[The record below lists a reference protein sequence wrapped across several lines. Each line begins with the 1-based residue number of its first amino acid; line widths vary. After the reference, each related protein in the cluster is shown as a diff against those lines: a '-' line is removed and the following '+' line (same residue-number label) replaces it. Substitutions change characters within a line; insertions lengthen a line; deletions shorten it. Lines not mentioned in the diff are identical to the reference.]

1 MLAVLLG
8 YLALIILE
16 LIGGALL
23 AGIYRGHTGGQLIL
37 GGEIVT
43 FIAGILAG
51 AITAR
56 MAPSRP
62 LAHATVLGFTI
73 LTVTCIVTAISHPPA
88 GAIYPSWYPYA
99 AAALSGVGAFT
110 GGAISGRERETPPED

>member
-8 YLALIILE
+8 YLSLIILE
-16 LIGGALL
+16 LIGGAFL
-23 AGIYRGHTGGQLIL
+23 AAVFQGKAGGQLIL

-56 MAPSRP
+56 VAPTRP
-62 LAHATVLGFTI
+62 LAHATVLGFTVV
-73 LTVTCIVTAISHPPA
+73 TVTCIVTAISHPPA
-88 GAIYPSWYPYA
+88 GAIYPTWYPYA
-99 AAALSGVGAFT
+99 AAALSGAGAFT
-110 GGAISGRERETPPED
+110 GGAIAGRDRESPPEE